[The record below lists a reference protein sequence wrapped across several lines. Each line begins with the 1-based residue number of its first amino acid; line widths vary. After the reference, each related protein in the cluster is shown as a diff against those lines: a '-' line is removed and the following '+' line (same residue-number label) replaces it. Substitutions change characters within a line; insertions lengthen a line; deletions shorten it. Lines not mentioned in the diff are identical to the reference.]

1 MRNHY
6 WTCSKFADWL
16 RGTAKPKAETGEGW
30 RVWNKKAKAAH
41 PWRYWLADEGLD
53 ILQTFFYWPT
63 DKLYA
68 IKYYINN
75 RWVTRTHALTAH
87 PRDIKP
93 GDWCDV
99 GNRFL
104 PCLFNELVDFV
115 ELELAWWHL
124 VWEGP
129 ELRKKYNMP
138 WWAAGWWRV
147 RTWRCTQAGLD
158 NLAWQSS
165 LVKDEQWGVE
175 ETDPEFG
182 QLTPQAVKAKEILD
196 LYTWWTVERPKRVDP
211 HEASGW
217 SAYCDAGRTELD
229 EDGEPYG
236 LFGREEKTPE
246 EKERV
251 SKMLDECHKI
261 EAAYEDED
269 EAMMIRLIK
278 IRQGLWT

>member
-53 ILQTFFYWPT
+53 ILQTIFYWPT

-217 SAYCDAGRTELD
+217 SAYCDAGRKELD